1 MSYELIITE
10 KPKSALKIAQALDGK
25 MDNGDVGGVP
35 YYKLKRDKREIVVT
49 SAVGHLYGIAEKKPD
64 KWKYP
69 VFDVEWKPAYEIKKT
84 AADYTKKYVEAIK
97 KLAKNADSFTVAT
110 DYDIEGE
117 VIGYNVIR
125 YACGQK
131 NAARMKFSTLTKPD
145 LVKAYENKSKTL
157 DLGMAEA
164 GETRHELDWYWGI
177 NISRALTIS
186 IKTTGMFKLMSSGR
200 VQGPALKIIVDK
212 EREIKKF
219 RPEPYWELEL
229 NGNVSVGLI
238 NAWHAEGKFTEKEK
252 AQKIL
257 EKTKGK
263 DGIIKNVEKKKINQS
278 PPNPFDLTT
287 LQMEAYRCFRI
298 SPKNTLAIAQN
309 LYTDG
314 LISYPRTSSQ
324 ILPKEIGYSTIL
336 SSLSSQKE
344 YAKLCSMLLAKKTL
358 EPNNGKKSDPAH
370 PAIYPTGVEPRGME
384 DSEKKVY
391 DLIVKRFFATFGD
404 MAVRETLNVDIDVN
418 KEVFVAK
425 GITTAEKGW
434 HVFYEPYTDFKEE
447 ELPKVAKGMAV
458 KVIEIKMHDKETQPP
473 KRYTPA
479 SIIRELE
486 KKNLGTKS
494 TRATIVDTLFQ
505 RGYATGESI
514 EATEFGMQVVDTLE
528 EFCPK
533 ILDEELTRHFEVE
546 IEEIQERKKKPE
558 QVLEEA
564 REVLTSLLED
574 LKKKEKSI
582 GEKLRVAYKETAMQE
597 NTVGKCPKCKVGDL
611 RILRAKASGKRFLAC
626 NKYPDCKTTFS
637 LPQTGAVK
645 KIKTVCP
652 QCGYPLVNII
662 RKGKRPWRLCIN
674 PDCPSKKQFD
684 KQSSIVI

>member
-1 MSYELIITE
+1 MGYELIITE

-25 MDNGDVGGVP
+25 MDSHNEKGVP
-35 YYKLKRDKREIVVT
+35 YYKLKRDGREIVIT
-49 SAVGHLYGIAEKKPD
+49 SAVGHVYGLAEKTPN

-69 VFDVEWKPAYEIKKT
+69 VFDVEWKPAYEVKKT
-84 AADYTKKYVEAIK
+84 AAEHTKKYIDAIK

-125 YACGQK
+125 YACNQK

-145 LVKAYENKSKTL
+145 LIKSYENKSKTI
-157 DLGMAEA
+157 DMGMAQA

-177 NISRALTIS
+177 NVSRALTIS
-186 IKTTGMFKLMSSGR
+186 IKTTGMFKLMSTGR
-200 VQGPALKIIVDK
+200 VQGPTLKIIVDK

-219 RPEPYWELEL
+219 KPEPYWEIEL
-229 NGNVSVGLI
+229 NGDVPKGKI
-238 NAWHAEGKFTEKEK
+238 NAWHSEGKFTEKEK
-252 AQKIL
+252 AQKVI

-263 DGIIKNVEKKKINQS
+263 NGAIKDVERKKTTQL

-287 LQMEAYRCFRI
+287 LQTEAYSCFRI
-298 SPKNTLAIAQN
+298 SPKNTLVIAQN

-324 ILPKEIGYSTIL
+324 ILPKEIGYANVMKE
-336 SSLSSQKE
+336 LSSQKE
-344 YAKLCSMLLAKKTL
+344 YTKLCSMLLSKKIL

-370 PAIYPTGVEPRGME
+370 PAIYPTGVEPKGLE
-384 DSEKKVY
+384 ENEKKIY
-391 DLIVKRFFATFGD
+391 DLIVKRFLATFAD
-404 MAVRETLNVDIDVN
+404 NAVRETLTVNIDVN
-418 KEVFVAK
+418 AEIFVAK
-425 GITTAEKGW
+425 GTTTVEKGW
-434 HVFYEPYTDFKEE
+434 HIFYEPYTDLKEE
-447 ELPKVAKGMAV
+447 ELPDVKKGMEV
-458 KVIEIKMHDKETQPP
+458 KVTEIKMHDKMTQPP

-486 KKNLGTKS
+486 KENLGTKS

-505 RGYATGESI
+505 RGYVTGESI
-514 EATEFGMQVVDTLE
+514 EATELGIKTIETLE

-533 ILDEELTRHFEVE
+533 ILDEELTRHFEAEV
-546 IEEIQERKKKPE
+546 EEIQEGKKKPE
-558 QVLEEA
+558 QVLKEA
-564 REVLTSLLED
+564 REVLTTILED

-582 GEKLRVAYKETAMQE
+582 GEKLREAYRETAMVE
-597 NTVGKCPKCKVGDL
+597 NVVGKCPKCKIGDL

-626 NKYPDCKTTFS
+626 NKYPECKTTFS

-652 QCGYPLVNII
+652 QCGYPMVNII

-674 PDCPSKKQFD
+674 PVCPSKKEYQ
-684 KQSSIVI
+684 KSSVAV